1 MTDFNN
7 QIIQIFEQSVDS
19 LTKSLSLKTQ
29 INDAINL
36 IINSIKNGNKLIIF
50 GNGGSAADAQHIAA
64 ELIGRFKLERKSF
77 PAIALTT
84 DSSILTS
91 LGNDYSYD
99 IIFSRQCESL
109 VLKNDVVMGI
119 STSGNSKNVELGMKT
134 SLEKGAKTIGLLG
147 NNGGTIK
154 SVSNIPIIVNS
165 NDTANIQE
173 SHRVIYHII
182 CNIVEKQLSEEK
194 V

>member
-7 QIIQIFEQSVDS
+7 QITQIFEQSVDS
-19 LTKSLSLKTQ
+19 LNNSISLKPN
-29 INDAINL
+29 INSAINL
-36 IINSIKNGNKLIIF
+36 IIDCIKNGNKLIIF

-64 ELIGRFKLERKSF
+64 ELIGRFKQERKSF

-109 VLKNDVVMGI
+109 VLKNDVVIGI

-134 SLEKGAKTIGLLG
+134 AQEIGAKTIGLLG
-147 NNGGTIK
+147 NNGGRIE
-154 SVSNIPIIVNS
+154 SVSNISIVVNS
-165 NDTANIQE
+165 DDTANIQE

-182 CNIVEKQLSEEK
+182 CNIVEKQLSEEL
-194 V
+194 

>member
-64 ELIGRFKLERKSF
+64 ELIGRFKLERKSL

-134 SLEKGAKTIGLLG
+134 SLKKGAKTIGLLG

-182 CNIVEKQLSEEK
+182 CNLVEKELSEEE

>member
-1 MTDFNN
+1 MTNFND
-7 QIIQIFEQSVDS
+7 QITQIFEQSVDS
-19 LTKSLSLKTQ
+19 LNKSISLKTQ

-64 ELIGRFKLERKSF
+64 ELIGRFKLERKSL

-84 DSSILTS
+84 DTSILTS

-99 IIFSRQCESL
+99 TIFSRQCESL
-109 VLKNDVVMGI
+109 VLKNDVVIGI

-134 SLEKGAKTIGLLG
+134 ALKKGAKTIGLLG
-147 NNGGTIK
+147 NNGGIIK
-154 SVSNIPIIVNS
+154 SVSDISIIVNS
-165 NDTANIQE
+165 VDTANIQE

-182 CNIVEKQLSEEK
+182 CNLVESQLSEK
-194 V
+194 L

>member
-1 MTDFNN
+1 MMDLSN
-7 QIIQIFEQSVDS
+7 QITEIFEQSMDILNKSVS
-19 LTKSLSLKTQ
+19 LTSD
-29 INDAINL
+29 INNTINL
-36 IINSIKNGNKLIIF
+36 ITDSIKNGNKLIIF

-64 ELIGRFKLERKSF
+64 ELIGRFKLERKSL

-99 IIFSRQCESL
+99 VIFSRQCESL

-119 STSGNSKNVELGMKT
+119 STSGNSKNVELGMITAQKM
-134 SLEKGAKTIGLLG
+134 GAKTIGLLG

-154 SVSNIPIIVNS
+154 SVSDIPKNFSVDFIVGKVPS
-165 NDTANIQE
+165 PTP
-173 SHRVIYHII
+173 
-182 CNIVEKQLSEEK
+182 IVSISGDSMTVTLTEFSW
-194 V
+194 